1 MNAKIIIII
10 ISSSS
15 GGDGNSIVTG
25 MPGKPSRPDLKVERR
40 WIPASLGL
48 KFVRRKK
55 NEIFFAF
62 TRHRVI
68 CREGVA
74 RKKNIASEIKISP
87 ATYFRAFPK
96 ARRES
101 AFEES
106 YYSGWKLKEGAE

>member
-1 MNAKIIIII
+1 MNAKIISIII
-10 ISSSS
+10 ISSS

-25 MPGKPSRPDLKVERR
+25 KPGKPSRPDLKVERR

-55 NEIFFAF
+55 NEIFFA
-62 TRHRVI
+62 
-68 CREGVA
+68 
-74 RKKNIASEIKISP
+74 KKNIASEIKISP